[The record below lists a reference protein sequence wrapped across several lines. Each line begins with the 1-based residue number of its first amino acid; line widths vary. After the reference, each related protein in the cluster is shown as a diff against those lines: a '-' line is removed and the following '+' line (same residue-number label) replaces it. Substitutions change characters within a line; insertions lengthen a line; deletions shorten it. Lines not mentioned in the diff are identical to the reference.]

1 VPPVVVG
8 TEADQVAPRRWVIA
22 VYSLLRRDGS
32 TFMPCGGGLD
42 PAQGASPRRRDA
54 FLRKLKNKGETRM
67 DATPK
72 LQPAPT
78 RAQLTRQTYAIVL
91 AGGRGSRLRQLTD
104 WRAKPAVPFAGK
116 LKIIDFA
123 LSNCVNSDIRR
134 IGVLTQYKAQSLI
147 RHVERGWG
155 FLATSLGEFVDVVP
169 AQQQRGEVWYSG
181 TANAVWQ
188 NLGIVQK
195 ERPTYLLILG
205 GDHVYKMDY
214 AVMLEEHVAR
224 RARLSVAC
232 IEVPLEQ
239 ASDFGVMSVDTG
251 DRIVA
256 FAEKPSRP
264 TPIPGRPTHALA
276 SIGIYVF
283 DADFLVERL
292 SKDADDPGSTHDFG
306 RDIVPAAIG
315 HCPVYAH
322 RFAYSCVNMVGNEP
336 YWRDVGTIDA
346 YWEAH
351 MDLTQV
357 VPDLNLYD
365 DSWPIL
371 SLQPQLAPAKF
382 VFDEHGRRGTAIDS
396 LVSSGCIV
404 SGAAVRRSVLFSKVR
419 VEEGTLIEESAVLPY
434 VTIGRNVTLRRAVVD
449 KYCRLPDGF
458 TAGVDRRADE
468 ARGFHVTERGVTLVT
483 PEMLGQQFR
492 AKGEPA

>member
-1 VPPVVVG
+1 MG
-8 TEADQVAPRRWVIA
+8 EI
-22 VYSLLRRDGS
+22 
-32 TFMPCGGGLD
+32 GLD
-42 PAQGASPRRRDA
+42 
-54 FLRKLKNKGETRM
+54 
-67 DATPK
+67 ATTK
-72 LQPAPT
+72 RQPMPT
-78 RAQLTRQTYAIVL
+78 RAQLTHQTYAIVL

-155 FLATSLGEFVDVVP
+155 FLATSLGEFVDVIP
-169 AQQQRGEVWYSG
+169 AQQQHGEVWYSG

-195 ERPTYLLILG
+195 ERPAYLLILG

-224 RARLSVAC
+224 GAKLSVAC

-239 ASDFGVMSVDTG
+239 ASDLGVMSIDADG
-251 DRIVA
+251 RIVA
-256 FAEKPSRP
+256 FTEKPGKP
-264 TPIPGRPTHALA
+264 APMPDRPTHALA
-276 SIGIYVF
+276 SMGIYVF
-283 DADFLVERL
+283 DTDFLVELL
-292 SKDADDPGSTHDFG
+292 SKDAEDARSTHDFG
-306 RDIVPAAIG
+306 RDVIPSAIG
-315 HCPVYAH
+315 QYPVYAH
-322 RFAYSCVNMVGNEP
+322 RYAASCVNMVGDEP

-351 MDLTQV
+351 IDLTQV

-382 VFDEHGRRGTAIDS
+382 VFDDNGRRGMAIDS

-404 SGAAVRRSVLFSKVR
+404 SGATVRRSVLFSKVR
-419 VEEGTLIEESAVLPY
+419 VEEGSTIEESAVLPY
-434 VTIGRNVTLRRAVVD
+434 VTIGRNVTLRRVVVD
-449 KYCRLPDGF
+449 KYSRLPDGF
-458 TAGVDRRADE
+458 VAGLDHRADR
-468 ARGFHVTERGVTLVT
+468 ARGFHVTERGITLVT
-483 PEMLGQQFR
+483 PEMLGQEFR
-492 AKGEPA
+492 ARGEPSR

>member
-1 VPPVVVG
+1 
-8 TEADQVAPRRWVIA
+8 
-22 VYSLLRRDGS
+22 
-32 TFMPCGGGLD
+32 
-42 PAQGASPRRRDA
+42 
-54 FLRKLKNKGETRM
+54 M
-67 DATPK
+67 DATPQ
-72 LQPAPT
+72 LPHLPT
-78 RAQLTRQTYAIVL
+78 RAQLTHRTYAIVL

-155 FLATSLGEFVDVVP
+155 FLATSLGEFVDVIP

-195 ERPTYLLILG
+195 ERPEYMLILG

-214 AVMLEEHVAR
+214 AVMLEEHVVR
-224 RARLSVAC
+224 GARLSVAC
-232 IEVPLEQ
+232 IEAPLEQ
-239 ASDFGVMSVDTG
+239 ACDLGVMSVDG
-251 DRIVA
+251 DDRIVA
-256 FAEKPSRP
+256 FEEKPARP
-264 TPIPGRPTHALA
+264 APMPDRPTHALA
-276 SIGIYVF
+276 SMGIYVF
-283 DADFLVERL
+283 DTDFLVERL
-292 SKDADDPGSTHDFG
+292 SQDADDPQSTHDFG
-306 RDIVPAAIG
+306 RDIIPAVIERY
-315 HCPVYAH
+315 PVYAH
-322 RFAYSCVNMVGNEP
+322 RFAASCVNMVGNEP

-351 MDLTQV
+351 MDLISV

-382 VFDEHGRRGTAIDS
+382 VFDDEGRRGMAIDS

-404 SGAAVRRSVLFSKVR
+404 SGASVRRSVLFSKVR
-419 VEEGTLIEESAVLPY
+419 VEQGTRIEESAVLPY
-434 VTIGRNVTLRRAVVD
+434 VTIGRNATLRRVVAD
-449 KYCRLPDGF
+449 KYCHLPDGF
-458 TAGVDRRADE
+458 VAGVDHQADR
-468 ARGFHVTERGVTLVT
+468 ARGFHVTERGITLVT

-492 AKGEPA
+492 TKGEPA

>member
-1 VPPVVVG
+1 MTTP
-8 TEADQVAPRRWVIA
+8 QPRRV
-22 VYSLLRRDGS
+22 
-32 TFMPCGGGLD
+32 
-42 PAQGASPRRRDA
+42 
-54 FLRKLKNKGETRM
+54 
-67 DATPK
+67 
-72 LQPAPT
+72 PT
-78 RAQLTRQTYAIVL
+78 RTQLTHRTYAVVL

-123 LSNCVNSDIRR
+123 LSNCVNSDVRR

-147 RHVERGWG
+147 RHIERGWS

-169 AQQQRGEVWYSG
+169 AQQQHGERWYTG

-195 ERPTYLLILG
+195 ERPEQVLILG

-214 AVMLEEHVAR
+214 GVMLEEHAER
-224 RARLSVAC
+224 GALLSVAC

-239 ASDFGVMSVDTG
+239 ACDFGVMSVDADG
-251 DRIVA
+251 RITA
-256 FAEKPSRP
+256 FDEKPAHPRP
-264 TPIPGRPTHALA
+264 LPDRPTHALV
-276 SIGIYVF
+276 SMGIYVF
-283 DADFLVERL
+283 EAEFLARQLAADAAHPN
-292 SKDADDPGSTHDFG
+292 SSHDFG
-306 RDIVPAAIG
+306 QDILPAAIG
-315 HCPVYAH
+315 AHPVYAH
-322 RFAYSCVNMVGNEP
+322 RFASSCVNMVGSEP

-371 SLQPQLAPAKF
+371 SLQPQLPPAKF
-382 VFDEHGRRGTAIDS
+382 VFDEQGRRGVAIDS
-396 LVSSGCIV
+396 LVASGCIV
-404 SGAAVRRSVLFSKVR
+404 SGATVRRSVLFAKVR

-434 VTIGRNVTLRRAVVD
+434 ASVGRRVTLRRAVID

-458 TAGVDRRADE
+458 QAGVDPVADR
-468 ARGFHVTERGVTLVT
+468 ARGFHVTERGITLVV
-483 PEMLGQQFR
+483 PEMLGQTFR
-492 AKGEPA
+492 MDGGAA

>member
-1 VPPVVVG
+1 
-8 TEADQVAPRRWVIA
+8 
-22 VYSLLRRDGS
+22 
-32 TFMPCGGGLD
+32 
-42 PAQGASPRRRDA
+42 
-54 FLRKLKNKGETRM
+54 M

-72 LQPAPT
+72 LQQMPT

-91 AGGRGSRLRQLTD
+91 AGGRGSRLHQLTD

-155 FLATSLGEFVDVVP
+155 FLATSLGEFVDVIP

-232 IEVPLEQ
+232 IEVPLAQ
-239 ASDFGVMSVDTG
+239 ASELGVMSVDAE
-251 DRIVA
+251 DRIVS
-256 FAEKPSRP
+256 FAEKPAQP
-264 TPIPGRPTHALA
+264 TPMPDRPTHSLA
-276 SIGIYVF
+276 SMGIYIF
-283 DADFLVERL
+283 DTDFLVEQL
-292 SKDADDPGSTHDFG
+292 SKDADDPQSTHDFG
-306 RDIVPAAIG
+306 RDIIPAAIG
-315 HCPVYAH
+315 RHRVYAH
-322 RFAYSCVNMVGNEP
+322 RFAASCVNMVGDEP

-346 YWEAH
+346 YWETH
-351 MDLTQV
+351 IDLTHV
-357 VPDLNLYD
+357 VPALNLYD

-382 VFDEHGRRGTAIDS
+382 VFDDHGRRGTAIDS

-404 SGAAVRRSVLFSKVR
+404 SGATVRRSVLFSKVR

-434 VTIGRNVTLRRAVVD
+434 VTIGRNVTLRRTVVD
-449 KYCRLPDGF
+449 KYSRLPDGF
-458 TAGVDRRADE
+458 VAGVDHQADR
-468 ARGFHVTERGVTLVT
+468 ARGFHVTERGITLVT

-492 AKGEPA
+492 SKGEPS

>member
-1 VPPVVVG
+1 
-8 TEADQVAPRRWVIA
+8 
-22 VYSLLRRDGS
+22 
-32 TFMPCGGGLD
+32 M
-42 PAQGASPRRRDA
+42 
-54 FLRKLKNKGETRM
+54 
-67 DATPK
+67 
-72 LQPAPT
+72 PT
-78 RAQLTRQTYAIVL
+78 RAQLTHQTYAIVL

-155 FLATSLGEFVDVVP
+155 FLATSLGEFVDVIP
-169 AQQQRGEVWYSG
+169 AQQQHGEVWYSG

-195 ERPTYLLILG
+195 ERPAYLLILG

-224 RARLSVAC
+224 GAKLSVAC

-239 ASDFGVMSVDTG
+239 ASDLGVMSIDADG
-251 DRIVA
+251 RIVA
-256 FAEKPSRP
+256 FTEKPGKP
-264 TPIPGRPTHALA
+264 APMPDRPTHALA
-276 SIGIYVF
+276 SMGIYVF
-283 DADFLVERL
+283 DTDFLVELL
-292 SKDADDPGSTHDFG
+292 SKDAEDARSTHDFG
-306 RDIVPAAIG
+306 RDVIPSAIG
-315 HCPVYAH
+315 QYPVYAH
-322 RFAYSCVNMVGNEP
+322 RYAASCVNMVGDEP

-351 MDLTQV
+351 IDLTQV

-382 VFDEHGRRGTAIDS
+382 VFDDNGRRGMAIDS

-404 SGAAVRRSVLFSKVR
+404 SGATVRRSVLFSKVR
-419 VEEGTLIEESAVLPY
+419 VEEGSTIEESAVLPY
-434 VTIGRNVTLRRAVVD
+434 VTIGRNVTLRRVVVD
-449 KYCRLPDGF
+449 KYSRLPDGF
-458 TAGVDRRADE
+458 AAGLDHRADR
-468 ARGFHVTERGVTLVT
+468 ARGFHVTERGITLVT
-483 PEMLGQQFR
+483 PEMLGQEFR
-492 AKGEPA
+492 ARGEPSR